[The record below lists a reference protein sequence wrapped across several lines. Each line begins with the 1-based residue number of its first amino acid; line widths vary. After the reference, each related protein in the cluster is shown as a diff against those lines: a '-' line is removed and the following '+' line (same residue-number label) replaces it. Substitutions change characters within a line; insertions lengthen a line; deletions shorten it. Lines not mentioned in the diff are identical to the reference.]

1 MARRLNPPP
10 GWPPPPEGWT
20 PQPGWSPDPDWP
32 DPPPGWQLWIED
44 GPAAADQRPYSL
56 WAIAGGAATL
66 IGSYL
71 PFISSPA
78 LYGGDVRPE
87 FRHLSATGAI
97 LLLALALA
105 TLRWR
110 NQGVF
115 AGLLV
120 VAGLG
125 ALAYAG
131 YIVMG
136 QVGIETEPSPIFAY
150 PTKVTFAPN
159 IGIFLCLCGCLAA
172 VVGAIKLLKTSQS
185 SAAPLAT
192 SRPW

>member
-20 PQPGWSPDPDWP
+20 PPPGWRPDPTWP
-32 DPPPGWQLWIED
+32 DPPPGWRLWIED
-44 GPAAADQRPYSL
+44 RSDAADQRPWSL
-56 WAIAGGAATL
+56 WAIAGGAATFV
-66 IGSYL
+66 GSYL
-71 PFISSPA
+71 PFVSSP
-78 LYGGDVRPE
+78 LLFGGDVRPE

-97 LLLALALA
+97 LLLGLALA

-110 NQGVF
+110 NPAVL
-115 AGLLV
+115 ASLLV
-120 VAGLG
+120 VAAMG

-136 QVGIETEPSPIFAY
+136 QVGIESEPSPIFAY
-150 PTKVTFAPN
+150 RTKITFAPN

-172 VVGAIKLLKTSQS
+172 GVAAVKQLLASQS
-185 SAAPLAT
+185 PVA
-192 SRPW
+192 SRSW